1 VAERSSTRQNP
12 LTVLSDRQF
21 RLLFLGTT
29 LSMLAFGMMQV
40 VQGVVAFDLTGK
52 NGAVGFV
59 YLGQG
64 VSMLILSPVGGALSD
79 RVSKKKMLTAAQ
91 FVIGAM
97 FGFIAFMIATEW
109 LTIGI
114 LALCSLILG
123 CMYSMMG
130 PTRQAWVGDILTGPD
145 LAKGVALSQMMM
157 NSTRIVGPL
166 IAGAMIAAE
175 PIGAAGTYIGM
186 AILFAIVV
194 FILTRMEPTPPRPR
208 ENVTSVK
215 TDLAEGFRYIWKT
228 PDVRLLALVFAG
240 VVLCGFT
247 YMTIM
252 PGYLENALDTRTTLL
267 GAMFATTAVGGIVVT
282 LGLASWRVENPVALM
297 LVFGAIFAGSLSL
310 LAIAPNFAAALVA
323 SAVVGA
329 ASSGFQMLNNVNLM
343 ERTDPLF
350 FGRVMA
356 VTMMAFGLNSIFSFP
371 VGLIAD
377 AVGERTT
384 LFGLSAAAMSVVVLG
399 VFAMRAIPAK
409 PIVPHAHGAD
419 SGIPTPGGR

>member
-1 VAERSSTRQNP
+1 MADAPSTRQNP
-12 LTVLSDRQF
+12 LTVLSDSQF
-21 RLLFLGTT
+21 RLLFLGST

-40 VQGVVAFDLTGK
+40 VQGVVAYDLTGK

-64 VSMLILSPVGGALSD
+64 ISMLVLSPVGGALSD
-79 RVSKKKMLTAAQ
+79 RVSKKKMLTSAQ

-97 FGFIAFMIATEW
+97 FGFIAFMIAASW

-114 LALCSLILG
+114 LAFCSLVLG

-130 PTRQAWVGDILTGPD
+130 PTRQAWVGDLLSGDD
-145 LAKGVALSQMMM
+145 LAKGVALTQMMM
-157 NSTRIVGPL
+157 NFTRIAGPL
-166 IAGAMIAAE
+166 IAGALIAAE
-175 PIGAAGTYIGM
+175 PIGSAGTYVTM
-186 AILFAIVV
+186 AALFAGVV

-208 ENVTSVK
+208 ERVTSVRA
-215 TDLAEGFRYIWKT
+215 DLAEGFRYIGTT

-240 VVLCGFT
+240 TVLCGFT

-252 PGYLENALDTRTTLL
+252 PGYLENALDTRTELL
-267 GAMFATTAVGGIVVT
+267 GALYSTTAVGGIVVT
-282 LGLASWRVENPVALM
+282 LGLASRRLGNPFATMLM
-297 LVFGAIFAGSLSL
+297 FGAMFAGSLSL
-310 LAIAPNFAAALVA
+310 LALAPTFGAALAA

-329 ASSGFQMLNNVNLM
+329 SSSGFQMLNNVNLM
-343 ERTDPLF
+343 ERSDPQY

-384 LFGLSAAAMSVVVLG
+384 LFGLSAATLTVVSIGMV
-399 VFAMRAIPAK
+399 AMRTIPPREPRPA
-409 PIVPHAHGAD
+409 PVAPE
-419 SGIPTPGGR
+419 SGVAAPGGR

>member
-1 VAERSSTRQNP
+1 MAERPSARQNP
-12 LTVLSDRQF
+12 LTVLRDSQF

-40 VQGVVAFDLTGK
+40 VQGVVAFELTGK

-64 VSMLILSPVGGALSD
+64 VSMLVLSPVGGALSD
-79 RVSKKKMLTAAQ
+79 RVSKKKLLTAAQ

-97 FGFIAFMIATEW
+97 FGFIAFMIATDW

-114 LALCSLILG
+114 LAACSLILG

-166 IAGAMIAAE
+166 VAGALIAAE
-175 PIGAAGTYIGM
+175 PIGSAGTYVTM
-186 AILFAIVV
+186 AVLFAVVV

-208 ENVTSVK
+208 EKVTSVRA
-215 TDLAEGFRYIWKT
+215 DLAEGFQYIWKT
-228 PDVRLLALVFAG
+228 PDLRLLALVFAG

-252 PGYLENALDTRTTLL
+252 PGYLENSLGTRTTLL
-267 GAMFATTAVGGIVVT
+267 GALYSTTAVGGIVVT
-282 LGLASWRVENPVALM
+282 LGLAARRVENPMLLM
-297 LVFGAIFAGSLSL
+297 LVFGAAFAGSLSL
-310 LAIAPNFAAALVA
+310 LAFAPSFPAALAA

-343 ERTDPLF
+343 ERSDPAY

-384 LFGLSAAAMSVVVLG
+384 LAALSLACLVVVVAGL
-399 VFAMRAIPAK
+399 VAIRAIPQRPVTSQAET
-409 PIVPHAHGAD
+409 
-419 SGIPTPGGR
+419 GIATPGGG